1 MKRQGKSC
9 ELCSLSAKMT
19 TSFLSRYERFAFIG
33 WQESMLDSRD
43 GVKHAVLQ
51 GVKRNILLY
60 KGKNAKAL
68 QMESMLLYAIFLLY
82 MKKPCATSTPCAPR
96 STPTWPFDVK
106 PPTYE
111 PIGLIPTRES
121 SVLFEIILHQA
132 LK

>member
-1 MKRQGKSC
+1 MKRQGKSR

-68 QMESMLLYAIFLLY
+68 QMESMQHVSLSGERGGPSKMGESRMLYVR
-82 MKKPCATSTPCAPR
+82 K
-96 STPTWPFDVK
+96 
-106 PPTYE
+106 
-111 PIGLIPTRES
+111 
-121 SVLFEIILHQA
+121 
-132 LK
+132 

>member
-1 MKRQGKSC
+1 MKRQGKSR

-43 GVKHAVLQ
+43 GVKHAVVQ

-96 STPTWPFDVK
+96 GAHRPGPMTLSHRLMSHAAHTD
-106 PPTYE
+106 
-111 PIGLIPTRES
+111 LR
-121 SVLFEIILHQA
+121 A
-132 LK
+132 LGSHRP

>member
-1 MKRQGKSC
+1 MKRKGKSRK
-9 ELCSLSAKMT
+9 LRLLSAKMT

-68 QMESMLLYAIFLLY
+68 QMESMLLYAIFFALY
-82 MKKPCATSTPCAPR
+82 EKAMCNIHSSKT
-96 STPTWPFDVK
+96 F
-106 PPTYE
+106 
-111 PIGLIPTRES
+111 RES
-121 SVLFEIILHQA
+121 FCGPAS
-132 LK
+132 